1 MTLANKVYK
10 VDLRILDMSGYNV
23 ILEMDWLAVYRTLI
37 DCHCSR
43 IIFYLL
49 DGFEIY
55 FIDENCVSLTFFFQ
69 FDPCYQ
75 YVLRKASINFLDCLR
90 SKERA

>member
-1 MTLANKVYK
+1 MTLENKVYK

-23 ILEMDWLAVYRTLI
+23 ILEMDWLAVYRALI

-55 FIDENCVSLTFFFQ
+55 FIDENCVSLTFFSVRS
-69 FDPCYQ
+69 
-75 YVLRKASINFLDCLR
+75 VLPVCIEKGINKFPSLP
-90 SKERA
+90 S

>member
-1 MTLANKVYK
+1 MTLENKVYK
-10 VDLRILDMSGYNV
+10 VDLKILDMSGYNV
-23 ILEMDWLAVYRTLI
+23 ILEMDWLAVYKTLI

-55 FIDENCVSLTFFFQ
+55 FIDENCVSLTFFSVRS
-69 FDPCYQ
+69 
-75 YVLRKASINFLDCLR
+75 VLPVCIEKGINKFPSLP
-90 SKERA
+90 S